1 MNNFGLTVDVIGGL
15 TATVIAFAAPAGT
28 APPTGIG
35 SAEQT
40 VKEFESQGYTVI
52 LVHIGSSP
60 LDQARVVGVRSGQT
74 YTRTDTGNPG
84 DSRRTTVEDKTVYVE
99 VE

>member
-1 MNNFGLTVDVIGGL
+1 MNNFGSTVAVIGGL
-15 TATVIAFAAPAGT
+15 TATVIACAAPAG
-28 APPTGIG
+28 AAPTGIG
-35 SAEQT
+35 NAEQT
-40 VKEFESQGYTVI
+40 VKEFESHGYTVI

-60 LDQARVVGVRSGQT
+60 LDQGRVVRVRSGQT

-84 DSRRTTVEDKTVYVE
+84 DSRRTTIEDKTVYVE

>member
-1 MNNFGLTVDVIGGL
+1 MNNFRLTVAVIGGL
-15 TATVIAFAAPAGT
+15 TATVIAFAVPAG
-28 APPTGIG
+28 AAPTGIG
-35 SAEQT
+35 NAEQT

>member
-1 MNNFGLTVDVIGGL
+1 MNNFGLPVVAIGGL
-15 TATVIAFAAPAGT
+15 TATVIAFAAPAG
-28 APPTGIG
+28 AAPTGIG
-35 SAEQT
+35 NAEQT
-40 VKEFESQGYTVI
+40 VREFESEGYTVI
-52 LVHIGSSP
+52 LVHIGNSP
-60 LDQARVVGVRSGQT
+60 LDQAGVVRVRPGQT